1 MNAVQIIH
9 KHIMLRFCVVLLAVF
24 VAFGAFTS
32 TCFADDPLSHQIT
45 VAVGGTIGSGLGSLA
60 GGSIAAAGVSA
71 VGLPAA
77 APIASKVGSGL
88 VGSAGGVVGGL
99 FAGKLYDFLTG
110 YDGAA
115 DQESFD
121 AAYTQWA
128 TDNDFTGAYDSE
140 GHYVAYFT
148 PSYAFKDRFNSSTS
162 QVYEYFVTGS
172 LPAGYYTFK
181 GCLPV
186 YPVSVSNIN
195 LEFSHAYTD
204 NSGSYS
210 SNKLSF
216 FVSSGNQFSQSYSY
230 AIDSE
235 YPQFLVFIYLNLSNS
250 VSATICRSTYD
261 SICASSSSF
270 YVVSNFIANLN
281 KDSSH
286 HIASVS
292 SGTSVGSA
300 LISSVGSSNATVGCI
315 DAPSVDKATKF
326 YSVPLVDESNKQLI
340 LPDGSVVDFDDLV
353 YDNDKRTYHITYDTS
368 KTYTITYN
376 YDNCVVNDGTT
387 ENIYYYA
394 KVDANTP
401 TYDKGGNQINGSGGS
416 GGSTTDPD
424 QPSDGGDKDN
434 GSIWDK
440 VVDAIAGLFTAI
452 GKVIG
457 GLLESVINLFTGIVD
472 GLTGCLDLF
481 GSFGEFVAGFYTW
494 MPEEWRTVLAAAFTV
509 FIGLA
514 VIKLFRGS

>member
-9 KHIMLRFCVVLLAVF
+9 KHIMLRFCVILLAVF

-32 TCFADDPLSHQIT
+32 TCFADDPLGRQIT

-115 DQESFD
+115 DQDSFD
-121 AAYTQWA
+121 AAYSQWA
-128 TDNDFTGAYDSE
+128 TDNDFTGAYDLE
-140 GHYVAYFT
+140 GHYIAYFRPT
-148 PSYAFKDRFNSSTS
+148 YSYKDSSFINYSSICEIFN
-162 QVYEYFVTGS
+162 TGS
-172 LPAGYYTFK
+172 LPCGYYTLK
-181 GCLPV
+181 GCLPS
-186 YPVSVSNIN
+186 YPFSSKISLSFGHSSDGFRDVDSISFSVSSNN
-195 LEFSHAYTD
+195 AFSQVYDYSIGSTY
-204 NSGSYS
+204 NSFVVVIASDLDGSYS
-210 SNKLSF
+210 SSICKSI
-216 FVSSGNQFSQSYSY
+216 YS
-230 AIDSE
+230 
-235 YPQFLVFIYLNLSNS
+235 
-250 VSATICRSTYD
+250 
-261 SICASSSSF
+261 SICASSGSF
-270 YVVSNFIANLN
+270 YVVSNFISNLN

-440 VVDAIAGLFTAI
+440 VVDAIAALFTAI

>member
-32 TCFADDPLSHQIT
+32 TCFADDPLGRQIT

-110 YDGAA
+110 YDGDA
-115 DQESFD
+115 DSESFD
-121 AAYTQWA
+121 TAYSEFVS
-128 TDNDFTGAYDSE
+128 DNS
-140 GHYVAYFT
+140 
-148 PSYAFKDRFNSSTS
+148 
-162 QVYEYFVTGS
+162 
-172 LPAGYYTFK
+172 
-181 GCLPV
+181 
-186 YPVSVSNIN
+186 I
-195 LEFSHAYTD
+195 
-204 NSGSYS
+204 SGSYDSTGRYVVHFTANRDYVSHFNSMS
-210 SNKLSF
+210 SSSVFEYFSTGVLPADRYTIKGNLSVVF
-216 FVSSGNQFSQSYSY
+216 GSIRWISCKFGTSDVRYNFSSPLQFGVSYDSPFSEVCNTSVTSARPYLVFYISLELDDTYSSSICSSIYSSLCSKTSDFY
-230 AIDSE
+230 AI
-235 YPQFLVFIYLNLSNS
+235 SNS
-250 VSATICRSTYD
+250 VHNIN
-261 SICASSSSF
+261 
-270 YVVSNFIANLN
+270 SNHVF
-281 KDSSH
+281 H
-286 HIASVS
+286 
-292 SGTSVGSA
+292 VGSA
-300 LISSVGSSNATVGCI
+300 SSAVGVSRVIASAIGTSNDTIGCI
-315 DAPSVDKATKF
+315 DTSTPDTASNF
-326 YSVPLVDESNKQLI
+326 YLMPLVDEDNKNLV
-340 LPDGSVVDFDDLV
+340 LPDGSVIDFDDFA
-353 YDNDKRTYHITYDTS
+353 YDNDTRTYYITYDTS
-368 KTYTITYN
+368 KTYQITYN
-376 YDNCVVNDGTT
+376 YNNCVVNNGSTS
-387 ENIYYYA
+387 NIYYYA
-394 KVDANTP
+394 TVGANTP
-401 TYDKGGNQINGSGGS
+401 TYDKDGNQTGGSITDPDNPDTPSGGS
-416 GGSTTDPD
+416 DDDS
-424 QPSDGGDKDN
+424 

-494 MPEEWRTVLAAAFTV
+494 MPEEWRTILAAAFTI

-514 VIKLFRGS
+514 VVKLFRGS